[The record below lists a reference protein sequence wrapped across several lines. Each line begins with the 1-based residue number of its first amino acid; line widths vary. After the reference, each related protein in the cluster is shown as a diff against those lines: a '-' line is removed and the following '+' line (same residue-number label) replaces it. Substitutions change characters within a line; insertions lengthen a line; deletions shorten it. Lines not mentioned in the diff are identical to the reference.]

1 MKTLKGFEQFAK
13 GKPDSEKKN
22 NTCVIYTR
30 LSTKEQAENNMS
42 LETQRK
48 ACEHYSKKHSYKIM
62 AFFGGTYES
71 AKTDEREEFNNMLSY
86 VKKSREKVSYIIV
99 FSVDRFSRS
108 GANAIYITDQ
118 LKHQGISVISVMQP
132 ADASTPSGSL
142 QQNIQFIFSE
152 YDNELRREKTITG
165 MRNKFLKGEWC
176 MKPPRGYDIIT
187 INGKRSIVVNKDGEL
202 IRKAFLWKYY
212 EHLSQAEIT
221 HRLASKGLKLAK
233 QSISNMFRN
242 PFYCGIIS
250 VRTLQ
255 GKVVNGKHEKLVSQE
270 LFLGITELLLQKN
283 KSKNGHCADN
293 PELPMRRFLKCNLCQ
308 VNFSGYCVTK
318 KKWLFYYKCCTHGC
332 PSNRRTVLVHSLFSD
347 LLNKIRIDEKNY
359 PNLKK
364 EFASNFIKIDNIS
377 RKNQSLFKANLTIV
391 KTKMEHLEERY
402 VFGEVSEQLYKK
414 HLTNLTTEQ
423 QEIETQVDKLKAG
436 LVSNE
441 ELKQAREGI
450 VKNLAHLWLT
460 GNLQS
465 KRIIQSAIFP
475 EGILFD
481 KLTDRLVIK
490 KMAPGFV
497 LIE

>member
-13 GKPDSEKKN
+13 GKPDSEKRN

-30 LSTKEQAENNMS
+30 VSTKEQAENNMS

-48 ACEHYSKKHSYKIM
+48 ACEHYSKKHNYKIM

-71 AKTDEREEFNNMLSY
+71 AKTDEREEFNNMLAF
-86 VKKSREKVSYIIV
+86 VKKSREQVSYIIV

-132 ADASTPSGSL
+132 TDVNTPSGTL

-152 YDNELRREKTITG
+152 YDNQLRREKTITG

-176 MKPPRGYDIIT
+176 LKPPRGYDIIT
-187 INGKRSIVVNKDGEL
+187 INGKRSIVINKDGEL
-202 IRKAFLWKYY
+202 IRKAFLWVFY
-212 EHLSQAEIT
+212 ERLSQTEIT
-221 HRLASKGLKLAK
+221 SRLVSMGLKVGK
-233 QSISNMFRN
+233 QGVSKMFRN

-250 VRTLQ
+250 TRSLQ
-255 GKVVNGKHEKLVSQE
+255 GKVVNGKHEKLISQE
-270 LFLGITELLLQKN
+270 LFLEINELLLKQYRTTISN
-283 KSKNGHCADN
+283 SSDN
-293 PELPMRRFLKCNLCQ
+293 PELPMRRLIKCTSCHNS
-308 VNFSGYCVTK
+308 FTGYCVK
-318 KKWLFYYKCCTHGC
+318 KKGIYYYKCPLIGC
-332 PSNRRTVLVHSLFSD
+332 CSNRSVVRIHSLFSE
-347 LLNKIRIDEKNY
+347 LLNKIKIDEKNY

-364 EFASNFIKIDNIS
+364 EFASNFIQVDKIG
-377 RKNQSLFKANLTIV
+377 RKSHSLLKVNLTVI
-391 KTKMEHLEERY
+391 KKRIEQLEERH
-402 VFGEVSEQLYKK
+402 VFGEVPDHLYKK
-414 HLTNLTTEQ
+414 HLAKLDEEKEKV
-423 QEIETQVDKLKAG
+423 EIGMDKIRAG

-441 ELKQAREGI
+441 DIQKAREGI
-450 VKNLAHLWLT
+450 VRNFSHLWLT

-465 KRIIQSAIFP
+465 KRIIQGTIFP
-475 EGILFD
+475 EGIYFD

-497 LIE
+497 LLD

>member
-1 MKTLKGFEQFAK
+1 MKILKAFEQFAK
-13 GKPDSEKKN
+13 GKPESEKKN

-30 LSTKEQAENNMS
+30 VSTKEQAENNMS

-71 AKTDEREEFNNMLSY
+71 AKTDERDEFNNMLAF
-86 VKKSREKVSYIIV
+86 VKKSREKISYIIV

-118 LKHQGISVISVMQP
+118 LKHQGINVISVMQP
-132 ADASTPSGSL
+132 TDVNTPSGTL

-152 YDNELRREKTITG
+152 YDNQLRREKTITG

-176 MKPPRGYDIIT
+176 MKPPKGYDIIT

-212 EHLSQAEIT
+212 EHLSQTEIG
-221 HRLASKGLKLAK
+221 HRLASMGLKLTK
-233 QSISNMFRN
+233 NTVCNMFRN

-255 GKVVNGKHEKLVSQE
+255 GKVVNGKHEKLVSHE
-270 LFLGITELLLQKN
+270 LFLGINELLLQKN
-283 KSKNGHCADN
+283 RSNSSHCNDN
-293 PELPMRRFLKCNLCQ
+293 PELPMRRFLKCNVCQ
-308 VNFSGYCVTK
+308 VSLSGYNVTK
-318 KKWLFYYKCCTHGC
+318 KKWLFYYKCFTHGC
-332 PSNRRTVLVHSLFSD
+332 ASNRRSVVIHSLFAE

-377 RKNQSLFKANLTIV
+377 RKSQSHFKANLTII
-391 KTKMEHLEERY
+391 KNKMEFLEERL
-402 VFGEVSEQLYKK
+402 VFGELSEQLYKK
-414 HLTNLTTEQ
+414 HLAKLVDEKEEVESQ
-423 QEIETQVDKLKAG
+423 IDKLRAG

-441 ELKQAREGI
+441 EMKMAREGVI
-450 VKNLAHLWLT
+450 KNLAHLWLT

-465 KRIIQSAIFP
+465 KRIIQSKIFP
-475 EGILFD
+475 EGIHFD
-481 KLTDRLVIK
+481 KPTDKLLIRKLGE
-490 KMAPGFV
+490 GFV
-497 LIE
+497 LLD

>member
-1 MKTLKGFEQFAK
+1 MKILKAFEQFAK

-30 LSTKEQAENNMS
+30 VSTKEQAENNMS

-48 ACEHYSKKHSYKIM
+48 ACENYSKKHNYKIM

-132 ADASTPSGSL
+132 TDASTPSGSL

-152 YDNELRREKTITG
+152 YDNQLRREKTVTG

-212 EHLSQAEIT
+212 EHLSQTEIA
-221 HRLASKGLKLAK
+221 HRLASMGLKLGK
-233 QSISNMFRN
+233 NSVSYMFRN

-255 GKVVNGKHEKLVSQE
+255 GKVVNGKHEKLVSPE

-283 KSKNGHCADN
+283 RNKNSHCSDN
-293 PELPMRRFLKCNLCQ
+293 PELPMRRFLKCNICQ
-308 VNFSGYCVTK
+308 VSFSGYCVTK
-318 KKWLFYYKCCTHGC
+318 KKWLFYYKCCTLGC
-332 PSNRRTVLVHSLFSD
+332 PSNRRSVVIHSLFSE

-364 EFASNFIKIDNIS
+364 EFASNFIKIDTIS
-377 RKNQSLFKANLTIV
+377 RKNHSSFKGNLTMI
-391 KTKMEHLEERY
+391 KKKMELLEERN
-402 VFGEVSEQLYKK
+402 VFGEISEQLYKK
-414 HLTNLTTEQ
+414 HLAKLITEQ
-423 QEIETQVDKLKAG
+423 EEIEIQIDKLKAG

-441 ELKQAREGI
+441 EMKAAREGI
-450 VKNLAHLWLT
+450 VKNIAHLWLT

-465 KRIIQSAIFP
+465 KRIIQSSIFP
-475 EGILFD
+475 EGICFD
-481 KLTDRLVIK
+481 KPTDKLLIRKLG
-490 KMAPGFV
+490 AGFI
-497 LIE
+497 LLD